1 MQTLDASTKRAAW
14 HERRHSAEAQFIN
27 RPFRNDDVKV
37 DIDER
42 LSSCQHAIAA
52 IQTINNPFLA
62 LKKSREVKTP
72 RDEKNTPSRKIL
84 RKNVGKREGKKA
96 GSKKTQ
102 ASWPRTK
109 WKRNPQ
115 GDLGRFLCGDFTQNI

>member
-37 DIDER
+37 DPLDIDER
-42 LSSCQHAIAA
+42 LSSCQRAIAA

-72 RDEKNTPSRKIL
+72 RDEKKTLHRARSFGEMQATVRKKKRAL
-84 RKNVGKREGKKA
+84 KKRKHRGREQSGKAIRRA
-96 GSKKTQ
+96 
-102 ASWPRTK
+102 
-109 WKRNPQ
+109 
-115 GDLGRFLCGDFTQNI
+115 I